1 MSLTL
6 RKIKNTSFPEL
17 YKRFLANDILSNKEI
32 QNLLSIAIILINS
45 DDFNVRRLGYRII
58 VIYSN
63 RTKDYA
69 PLYEISINS
78 GLYPIAKFID
88 QKVLSDS
95 QRSFFTE
102 LNTSFLET
110 FKSNNIYF
118 SEQQYLLNDFY
129 SKKKDETVSVIAPT
143 SYGKSELILNTIR
156 EQEGKNICIITPT
169 KSLLAQT
176 RYRVL
181 NAKIPWVNKVVVHP
195 EMYNNADPY
204 CVAILTQERLFRLL
218 KENPQLVFDSVI
230 VDEAH
235 ELLEDTQREEMLA
248 TTIVVL
254 NKRNPNITFKF
265 LTPFITNERNL
276 QVRYT
281 TYDLTAYK
289 ISEYV
294 KTERFYLYDIRN
306 NAGLQLYDQYVN
318 EWIHVPSE
326 PENSTSIQFIQ
337 RHSAGKNIIYFNKPT
352 DIEKF
357 ANEMLASLPDI
368 ALSPELSTAIEH
380 ISEYIN
386 SEYTIVKC
394 LKKGIIYHHG
404 SVPDTVRSYIEYLY
418 NNFPEIKY
426 VITSST
432 LLEGVNI
439 PATKLFIMDNRK
451 GVGNLSP
458 SAFKNLIGR
467 ICRFGEIFDK
477 DSGSLSY
484 LEPEIYFVFDKFY
497 AKNSNVKKYVS
508 DVMKADKDINDQVD
522 NVLLKN
528 SVITEENTNEL
539 IRAEEFIE
547 NYEPETIQNYQQRYA
562 ATNIGKI
569 CILNNVTEIDV
580 FDCEAGLDK
589 KVSEYAQNVLLN
601 GKISDSGTLLDA
613 ICDIFLPYTR
623 ENEENNNFLRFR
635 NISAKNYYKMFLSWK
650 LQSLPFNQ
658 MISHTITYWR
668 RIISQNGNP
677 IVYVGKWGTQTR
689 DGGHRNLWT
698 DIREKDKAQLIN
710 LAIVRVK
717 EEQDFIDNTIMKFVE
732 VLHDLELIEQNL
744 YLTLKYGTA
753 NAVEI
758 VLIKNGVSL
767 SLTQLL
773 IEKYSDSISV
783 NLLTDTVLFSK
794 ELVNK
799 MKQNDENQILIYE
812 AMTNT
817 F

>member
-1 MSLTL
+1 MSIEYTKATIRAFQKGYKYIASFDLTACYDSINHNL
-6 RKIKNTSFPEL
+6 LQNILKEKVSFSDNCAKSFTDLIEQWESADGRELGTGIPQGPQASGIVAEAVLQEYDAYIESLQKTMQFVYYRYVDDIRILAPDEDTVKWVLFLLDKKSKELGLFPQSSKISTHEIT
-17 YKRFLANDILSNKEI
+17 DIDKEI
-32 QNLLSIAIILINS
+32 KRISKPLFEDEFDDEKKSQIA
-45 DDFNVRRLGYRII
+45 
-58 VIYSN
+58 
-63 RTKDYA
+63 
-69 PLYEISINS
+69 
-78 GLYPIAKFID
+78 
-88 QKVLSDS
+88 
-95 QRSFFTE
+95 TE
-102 LNTSFLET
+102 
-110 FKSNNIYF
+110 
-118 SEQQYLLNDFY
+118 
-129 SKKKDETVSVIAPT
+129 A
-143 SYGKSELILNTIR
+143 IR
-156 EQEGKNICIITPT
+156 K
-169 KSLLAQT
+169 
-176 RYRVL
+176 
-181 NAKIPWVNKVVVHP
+181 
-195 EMYNNADPY
+195 
-204 CVAILTQERLFRLL
+204 LL
-218 KENPQLVFDSVI
+218 KEDPADLTSIRRYFQCVTQNSRTNKLAVAAVKKYPNLIHSFAYYVQRYPRVI
-230 VDEAH
+230 PPSISNYIYQCCMDKTLQFSAGI
-235 ELLEDTQREEMLA
+235 LLESVRGK
-248 TTIVVL
+248 L
-254 NKRNPNITFKF
+254 NA
-265 LTPFITNERNL
+265 
-276 QVRYT
+276 V
-281 TYDLTAYK
+281 D
-289 ISEYV
+289 V

-326 PENSTSIQFIQ
+326 PENSTNIQFIQ

-668 RIISQNGNP
+668 RIISQNGDP

-698 DIREKDKAQLIN
+698 DIREKDQAQLIN

-758 VLIKNGVSL
+758 VLIKNGVSTA
-767 SLTQLL
+767 S
-773 IEKYSDSISV
+773 
-783 NLLTDTVLFSK
+783 
-794 ELVNK
+794 
-799 MKQNDENQILIYE
+799 
-812 AMTNT
+812 
-817 F
+817 